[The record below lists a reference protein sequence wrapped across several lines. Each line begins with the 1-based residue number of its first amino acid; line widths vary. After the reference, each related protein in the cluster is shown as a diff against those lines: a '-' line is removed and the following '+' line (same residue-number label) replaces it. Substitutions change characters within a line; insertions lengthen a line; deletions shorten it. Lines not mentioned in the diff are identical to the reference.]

1 MASFVNFNNKKEESL
16 NTYSIRTVKE
26 ALYLSETK
34 NTNRIEKMISGL
46 EGRVTLSEALNL
58 FSDKLNAMS
67 VLSDINS
74 NALPVY
80 EGQFSWMTYD
90 TDKQIGSEKQNTID
104 VYMYDNEG
112 NQWFEKKYNGYGEF
126 GGMDYYTLLAK
137 MNGYSE
143 EDLSKRGMEMRD
155 LGIDLAF
162 NKLKT
167 KIKGGKVLFPALVE
181 DPKFNWKRHDFTQE
195 AESDEYQSWYQEP
208 EYDDEDDDYENGWYE
223 SVMTEAMSVNE
234 WGSSDQGNFNKSM
247 HKEMGSPKKM
257 PSPFDDKLRGVAA
270 DNVDHYWD
278 DWDEYQNDRD
288 GLIDDAVRSYLRS
301 FFKKDFEMLTKMFA
315 SNNITEKTY
324 NKKSLMKSM
333 KADDGMIQLGT
344 GEEYVIYAYGN
355 GNDNNDDMWGD
366 KTIFALDQDG
376 EEHEIEYSDIV
387 SYNES
392 TVSEAKGF
400 KNTTDFEKF
409 LIEIDGM
416 GESQIK
422 KIMGKDY
429 IDTPG
434 YYQDEKGNYDDV
446 EDFMRSNMGDS
457 EFEELESWWENNVA
471 ESVVTEAD
479 FSFSSIV
486 NEAKD
491 LKVGDTGI
499 DYNDNVVEIIAI
511 GKYKQ
516 ITKMFKKEMKADAE
530 DYGYEKSTGDFY
542 LTKNIEAP
550 EGNVGDL
557 AIYPVKYDMAN
568 YWGLTAESTINEDVD
583 AKDIVKTIKAVSKQH
598 NTMFANPFLMHQE
611 PTHIHK
617 ELGPVKIHPG
627 VPAYDWRRK
636 GVIAVSTSLKG
647 SKGWQFTGV
656 DLKDLSELPRN
667 FKLPKHWLTEGK
679 LTWDS
684 LIERLELDEATVVM
698 DAIDPGSNV
707 LRKLLKKHKVT
718 MEIIDNDGPSGWPEV
733 ELTGDRKNLEK
744 VLADENG
751 WDDAGLAEYIEESN
765 GTSTVKVKSL
775 NEGRSINKISKDFGE
790 TVANMKKTVDEWKSA
805 EGDRKTELLEKLR
818 ELNKMKAELE
828 KELDRAVAGKDS
840 SVELVLG
847 ESTDK

>member
-1 MASFVNFNNKKEESL
+1 MASFVNFNNKKEQSL

-34 NTNRIEKMISGL
+34 NTNRIEKMIGGL

-67 VLSDINS
+67 VLSDVNS

-112 NQWFEKKYNGYGEF
+112 NQWFEKKYNGYGMF

-208 EYDDEDDDYENGWYE
+208 EYDEEDDDYENGWYE

-324 NKKSLMKSM
+324 NKKSLMKAM
-333 KADDGMIQLGT
+333 KADDGMIQLGN
-344 GEEYVIYAYGN
+344 GQEYVIYKYGN

-376 EEHEIEYSDIV
+376 EEHEIEYSDIA

-392 TVSEAKGF
+392 T
-400 KNTTDFEKF
+400 
-409 LIEIDGM
+409 I
-416 GESQIK
+416 
-422 KIMGKDY
+422 
-429 IDTPG
+429 
-434 YYQDEKGNYDDV
+434 
-446 EDFMRSNMGDS
+446 
-457 EFEELESWWENNVA
+457 
-471 ESVVTEAD
+471 
-479 FSFSSIV
+479 
-486 NEAKD
+486 NEAKFKKGQYIKAKKIAMILMEMFMIKLMTLMD
-491 LKVGDTGI
+491 LK
-499 DYNDNVVEIIAI
+499 
-511 GKYKQ
+511 
-516 ITKMFKKEMKADAE
+516 
-530 DYGYEKSTGDFY
+530 S
-542 LTKNIEAP
+542 
-550 EGNVGDL
+550 
-557 AIYPVKYDMAN
+557 
-568 YWGLTAESTINEDVD
+568 
-583 AKDIVKTIKAVSKQH
+583 
-598 NTMFANPFLMHQE
+598 
-611 PTHIHK
+611 
-617 ELGPVKIHPG
+617 
-627 VPAYDWRRK
+627 
-636 GVIAVSTSLKG
+636 
-647 SKGWQFTGV
+647 
-656 DLKDLSELPRN
+656 
-667 FKLPKHWLTEGK
+667 
-679 LTWDS
+679 
-684 LIERLELDEATVVM
+684 
-698 DAIDPGSNV
+698 
-707 LRKLLKKHKVT
+707 
-718 MEIIDNDGPSGWPEV
+718 
-733 ELTGDRKNLEK
+733 
-744 VLADENG
+744 
-751 WDDAGLAEYIEESN
+751 
-765 GTSTVKVKSL
+765 
-775 NEGRSINKISKDFGE
+775 
-790 TVANMKKTVDEWKSA
+790 
-805 EGDRKTELLEKLR
+805 
-818 ELNKMKAELE
+818 
-828 KELDRAVAGKDS
+828 
-840 SVELVLG
+840 
-847 ESTDK
+847 

>member
-409 LIEIDGM
+409 LIEIDRM

-434 YYQDEKGNYDDV
+434 YYQDEKGNYDGV
-446 EDFMRSNMGDS
+446 EDFMLSNMGTK
-457 EFEELESWWENNVA
+457 EFEKLESWWENNVA

>member
-1 MASFVNFNNKKEESL
+1 MASFVNFNNKKEQSL

-34 NTNRIEKMISGL
+34 NTNRIEKMIGGL

-67 VLSDINS
+67 VLSDVNS

-112 NQWFEKKYNGYGEF
+112 NQWFEKKYNGYGMF

-208 EYDDEDDDYENGWYE
+208 EYDEDDDYENGWYE

-324 NKKSLMKSM
+324 NKKSLMKAM
-333 KADDGMIQLGT
+333 KADDGMIQLGN
-344 GEEYVIYAYGN
+344 GQEYVIYKYGN

-376 EEHEIEYSDIV
+376 EEHEIEYSDIA

-392 TVSEAKGF
+392 TINEAKF
-400 KNTTDFEKF
+400 KKGQYIKAKKDSDDFDGDVYDKTNDVDGS
-409 LIEIDGM
+409 EILKNSSF
-416 GESQIK
+416 EIYE
-422 KIMGKDY
+422 IGKDEVILWSDEDGVEY
-429 IDTPG
+429 SIDP
-434 YYQDEKGNYDDV
+434 DDLKNFV
-446 EDFMRSNMGDS
+446 N
-457 EFEELESWWENNVA
+457 

-499 DYNDNVVEIIAI
+499 DYNDNVVEIIEI
-511 GKYKQ
+511 GKFDK
-516 ITKMFKKEMKADAE
+516 IAKSFKKEMKADVE
-530 DYGYEKSTGDFY
+530 DYGYEKSTGNFY

-568 YWGLTAESTINEDVD
+568 YWGLTAESTITEAVD

-636 GVIAVSTSLKG
+636 GEIAVSTSLKG

-667 FKLPKHWLTEGK
+667 FKLPKHWLTESK

-718 MEIIDNDGPSGWPEV
+718 MEIIDNDGPTGWPEV
-733 ELTGDRKNLEK
+733 ELTGDRKDLEK
-744 VLADENG
+744 VLASEDG
-751 WDDAGLAEYIEESN
+751 WDDAGLSEYIEESN
-765 GTSTVKVKSL
+765 KTFTVKVKSL